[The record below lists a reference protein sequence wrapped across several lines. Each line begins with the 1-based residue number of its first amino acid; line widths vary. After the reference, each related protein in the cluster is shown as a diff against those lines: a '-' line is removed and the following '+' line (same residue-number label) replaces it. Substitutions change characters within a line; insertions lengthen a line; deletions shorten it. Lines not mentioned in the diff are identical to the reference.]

1 MIAVFP
7 MEEIGSWS
15 ISTLSQSLQMKFYTN
30 GIDYN
35 IQRCG
40 IPSKRTS
47 CRSFLLN
54 KHSSLSMYND
64 LDLISRSCSSLFL
77 FLSKACFAPSEF
89 SNQNKDN
96 NMILAIPQLLSYCT
110 FACKYN
116 ITLNLSSKKSII
128 ARCSQLMM
136 IYFYITHSYNVTS
149 NIRAFNI

>member
-1 MIAVFP
+1 MIVVFP
-7 MEEIGSWS
+7 MEEIGSWW
-15 ISTLSQSLQMKFYTN
+15 ISTLSQSLQVKFYTN

-96 NMILAIPQLLSYCT
+96 NMILAIPQLLPYFV
-110 FACKYN
+110 FACKYDIAFMN
-116 ITLNLSSKKSII
+116 ISSKKSII
-128 ARCSQLMM
+128 ARW
-136 IYFYITHSYNVTS
+136 YPATFHSD
-149 NIRAFNI
+149 

>member
-1 MIAVFP
+1 MIDVLP
-7 MEEIGSWS
+7 REEIRSWW
-15 ISTLSQSLQMKFYTN
+15 ISTLSQSLPVKLYIN
-30 GIDYN
+30 SIDYN

-54 KHSSLSMYND
+54 KHSSLSMYSD

-116 ITLNLSSKKSII
+116 IIFKFIFEKINNCQMQSVNDDIFLYYT
-128 ARCSQLMM
+128 QLQL
-136 IYFYITHSYNVTS
+136 YIKYSC
-149 NIRAFNI
+149 I

>member
-1 MIAVFP
+1 MIVVFP
-7 MEEIGSWS
+7 MEEIGSWW
-15 ISTLSQSLQMKFYTN
+15 ISTLSQSLQVKLYN
-30 GIDYN
+30 NDIDYN

-96 NMILAIPQLLSYCT
+96 NMILAIPQLLVFHIFFLYANTIQLLYIFEKINNCQMQSVNDDIFLYYT
-110 FACKYN
+110 QLQRYIKYSC
-116 ITLNLSSKKSII
+116 I
-128 ARCSQLMM
+128 
-136 IYFYITHSYNVTS
+136 
-149 NIRAFNI
+149 

>member
-1 MIAVFP
+1 MIVVFP
-7 MEEIGSWS
+7 KEEIGSWW
-15 ISTLSQSLQMKFYTN
+15 ISTLSQSLQVKFYTN

-96 NMILAIPQLLSYCT
+96 NMILAIPQLLFILCFCLQIRYSFYEYIFEKINNCQRQSVKDDIFLYYT
-110 FACKYN
+110 QLQRYIKYSC
-116 ITLNLSSKKSII
+116 I
-128 ARCSQLMM
+128 
-136 IYFYITHSYNVTS
+136 
-149 NIRAFNI
+149 

>member
-1 MIAVFP
+1 MIVVFP
-7 MEEIGSWS
+7 MEEIGSWW
-15 ISTLSQSLQMKFYTN
+15 ISTLSQSLQVKFYTN

-96 NMILAIPQLLSYCT
+96 NMILAIPQLL
-110 FACKYN
+110 N
-116 ITLNLSSKKSII
+116 ISSKKSII